1 MDLLKAQLDR
11 LQKQLSGLN
20 SSQKMLTASLLAIMI
35 MTLIWW
41 GRYAGEPEMTPVLDQ
56 SFTPD
61 DITRITA
68 DLSSR
73 NISYSVSGDR
83 VLVPVDRK
91 MEVLASLG
99 YSHLL
104 PRDTSTGFQQ
114 MLDKM
119 NPLDPDSTTDKMFN
133 HAKEMMLSQIIEN
146 FPDVASADVLIDPTR
161 EMHVQGSVDPSAMIT
176 ISMRDGVS
184 AGEQLVNA
192 AADVVQGA
200 QSGLD
205 RSKIKVVVGGV
216 PRRLHDA
223 ENNDL
228 DGTGSDALE
237 LAQKAEV
244 NREDR
249 IKDYLSYI
257 PDLKV
262 FVTCKVNSTSTQEQ
276 HRDFDGKKAVQK
288 ETETTNDSVESSN
301 PGGSSSAEPGVVSN
315 TGLAIPGAS
324 SAGGGGSTSTESK
337 DTAKFQNF
345 VPEIDTTTKTPAGD
359 VSVVAATVRVP
370 EAYFA
375 AIYARQNPAVKD
387 PPTEAELAPLITAE
401 LPKIRTDVMKCTG
414 LTAESDVA
422 VETYVD
428 VAPVAAPA
436 SQTTALSV
444 ASMVGGHSKELTLGG
459 LAVMSLFMVSMM
471 VRKGTPALVTPGL
484 AAAPAGG
491 AVPATLGPEESLAGE
506 AADGRSLLAGMELDE
521 EAVRNQQ
528 MLDQVSNMVKENPDA
543 AASLVKRW
551 LNRT

>member
-11 LQKQLSGLN
+11 LQKQLAGLN
-20 SSQKMLTASLLAIMI
+20 SSQKMLTASLLAIMV

-56 SFTPD
+56 SFTAD

-73 NISYSVSGDR
+73 NIAYSISGDR
-83 VLVPVDRK
+83 VLVPIDRK

-104 PRDTSTGFQQ
+104 PRDTSAGFQQ
-114 MLDKM
+114 MLGQM
-119 NPLDPDSTTDKMFN
+119 NPLQPDDVAAKMFN
-133 HAKEMMLSQIIEN
+133 HAKEMTLSQIIEN
-146 FPDVASADVLIDPTR
+146 FPEVASADVLIDPTR
-161 EMHVQGSVDPSAMIT
+161 EIHVQDSVDPSATIT

-184 AGEQLVNA
+184 ASEQLVNA

-244 NREDR
+244 SRENR

-262 FVTCKVNSTSTQEQ
+262 FVTVKVNSTWTQEQ
-276 HRDFDGKKAVQK
+276 RRDFDGKKAVQK
-288 ETETTNDSVESSN
+288 ETETTNDSVESTN
-301 PGGSSSAEPGVVSN
+301 PGASSSAEPGVVSN
-315 TGLAIPGAS
+315 AGLAIPGAA
-324 SAGGGGSTSTESK
+324 SAGGGGSTSTETK

-345 VPEIDTTTKTPAGD
+345 VPETDTTTKTPAGD

-375 AIYARQNPAVKD
+375 AIYARQNPNMKD

-428 VAPVAAPA
+428 VAPIMAAAP
-436 SQTTALSV
+436 QTTALSV
-444 ASMVGGHSKELTLGG
+444 TNMVGVHSKELTLGG
-459 LAVMSLFMVSMM
+459 LALMSLFMVSMM
-471 VRKGTPALVTPGL
+471 VRKGTPALVSPVPAAVAPG
-484 AAAPAGG
+484 AAA
-491 AVPATLGPEESLAGE
+491 PATLGPEESLAGE

-521 EAVRNQQ
+521 DAVRNQQ
-528 MLDQVSNMVKENPDA
+528 MLDQVSSMVKENPDA